1 MLCLNNCK
9 RLQSTPKLSIVN
21 KDTLSGLPIRFNYI
35 MSGEEVDVS
44 KFHAASNNTNPT
56 ISCLNCPNL
65 AKSGSGCYLA
75 ENILHSYLQL
85 RTKCWMTP
93 VAVFEIVGAGSE
105 ISPGFVLPGTDDLIL
120 KSPWI
125 GVAICAVIAVDNID
139 AFMEDNQVIT
149 AHIQVGEKHWRISV
163 PINFFV
169 GGLENQ
175 LVIYWTVA
183 DDLERILNSR
193 RQYNFRVSFSVEP
206 GDGNL
211 QVTKYGVRIIC
222 DKDLLQLKVY
232 EESTSEAV
240 DFLFQDTFVGVDD
253 MGLLSSRSLIHN
265 DPTISTIE
273 FFGYYGTP
281 GSLGGIQKTI
291 QCLLE
296 MNQKLAKRKVG
307 IGANCG
313 QSRRRRLTYN
323 EMDKQLDELE
333 AAKGV
338 RFSNK
343 FVISFAYICKQTVA
357 YLRNINKENEIN
369 EMVKLRL
376 VLARVSGVT
385 IAGIFS
391 MVASFTG
398 DLELLEEMNYI
409 TSYSK
414 LIQLIQKFSTKSNKW
429 LKKGGQHMKAS
440 YKRESKIWEFR
451 ANAIHLHELKTKC
464 VGITYATRRKEEIM
478 TTIDKLKK
486 NMNYHSGAIEDM
498 RRHAHTYSNLIR
510 KVGTTLGHFSGY
522 GNLPVPRF
530 GVCFNSDQH
539 ILQLKL
545 YEDPMNEV
553 VSNLF
558 RATLFL
564 PTDLQWLLYHKGP
577 IFIEEPFLFGGEA
590 VDVLSHICGIF
601 IDILEI
607 NLDFFKLL
615 RIPGQSWLFSLV
627 NDYYEINLGTS
638 KLYDDF
644 VRLLENICG
653 SWLSVK
659 LALQQVIGETE
670 AHKYTFEEIHYSTL
684 MILIPLKVFDLP
696 IVLPH
701 RLPLCVLNIT
711 VVKVL
716 SAMAAY
722 MGNSEFRQEMRD
734 LTSKSMWLQFNPGF
748 PLSATY
754 CLPRERVAM
763 MKRSIDRELR
773 IRDFYGNILVEELKN
788 ETPLS
793 IVTNLERKINEFS
806 KIIEDMSSHAQ
817 EYRHGIMQARSL
829 YLRLLELFGD
839 DQSTDSKESEDEEY
853 GEQTTSSQEEE
864 MGPSLLTMQLKF
876 DYVIPDD
883 VLNGQEASLLD
894 EEDGEE
900 DVELIDDDEEDEERE
915 ESPGAARLDSKKAKE
930 LTANIFNDKD
940 EDFLSSNDE

>member
-1 MLCLNNCK
+1 
-9 RLQSTPKLSIVN
+9 
-21 KDTLSGLPIRFNYI
+21 
-35 MSGEEVDVS
+35 
-44 KFHAASNNTNPT
+44 
-56 ISCLNCPNL
+56 
-65 AKSGSGCYLA
+65 
-75 ENILHSYLQL
+75 L

-93 VAVFEIVGAGSE
+93 VAVFEIVGARSE
-105 ISPGFVLPGTDDLIL
+105 IPLGFVLPGSDYLIL

-139 AFMEDNQVIT
+139 AFMEDKQVIT

-296 MNQKLAKRKVG
+296 MNQKVINEYKEAWEHGRLLPLAYDFYQINHAFSKLYNDFVMLLTDVSGSWLSVKLALEQIVVK
-307 IGANCG
+307 
-313 QSRRRRLTYN
+313 SRAEDYTYN
-323 EMDKQLDELE
+323 EMRQQLDELE

-414 LIQLIQKFSTKSNKW
+414 LLQLIQKFSTKSNKW

-440 YKRESKIWEFR
+440 YKRELKIWEFR

-510 KVGTTLGHFSGY
+510 KVGTTLG
-522 GNLPVPRF
+522 
-530 GVCFNSDQH
+530 
-539 ILQLKL
+539 
-545 YEDPMNEV
+545 
-553 VSNLF
+553 
-558 RATLFL
+558 
-564 PTDLQWLLYHKGP
+564 
-577 IFIEEPFLFGGEA
+577 
-590 VDVLSHICGIF
+590 
-601 IDILEI
+601 
-607 NLDFFKLL
+607 
-615 RIPGQSWLFSLV
+615 
-627 NDYYEINLGTS
+627 
-638 KLYDDF
+638 
-644 VRLLENICG
+644 
-653 SWLSVK
+653 
-659 LALQQVIGETE
+659 
-670 AHKYTFEEIHYSTL
+670 
-684 MILIPLKVFDLP
+684 
-696 IVLPH
+696 
-701 RLPLCVLNIT
+701 
-711 VVKVL
+711 
-716 SAMAAY
+716 
-722 MGNSEFRQEMRD
+722 
-734 LTSKSMWLQFNPGF
+734 
-748 PLSATY
+748 
-754 CLPRERVAM
+754 
-763 MKRSIDRELR
+763 
-773 IRDFYGNILVEELKN
+773 
-788 ETPLS
+788 
-793 IVTNLERKINEFS
+793 
-806 KIIEDMSSHAQ
+806 
-817 EYRHGIMQARSL
+817 
-829 YLRLLELFGD
+829 
-839 DQSTDSKESEDEEY
+839 
-853 GEQTTSSQEEE
+853 
-864 MGPSLLTMQLKF
+864 
-876 DYVIPDD
+876 
-883 VLNGQEASLLD
+883 
-894 EEDGEE
+894 
-900 DVELIDDDEEDEERE
+900 
-915 ESPGAARLDSKKAKE
+915 
-930 LTANIFNDKD
+930 
-940 EDFLSSNDE
+940 